1 MLLFMPY
8 FVYYSNK
15 TNHMRNIFSKFII
28 LIFFL
33 IFFFSCKTGLNQDK
47 KVSKQNSERPT
58 QAITY
63 PEMAAMFKEYD
74 TGQRIVLD
82 EYITKKTGGKDSV
95 ATISQFFSLSE
106 LKQYIAYIERL
117 SKEKEIDL
125 TGIKIFTSAYPSDY
139 KIKEYQNRVSFI
151 LAPTTNIGEQ
161 KNVAYEPLKSDLK
174 KPVSMKSILDKYSEE
189 TTRGVNRASFLSL
202 NLQQDE
208 QSSALNRGSINPPF
222 NPN

>member
-1 MLLFMPY
+1 
-8 FVYYSNK
+8 
-15 TNHMRNIFSKFII
+15 MRNTFPKFII
-28 LIFFL
+28 FISFSIFFC
-33 IFFFSCKTGLNQDK
+33 SCKTELDQDK
-47 KVSKQNSERPT
+47 KVSRQNSERPA

-63 PEMAAMFKEYD
+63 PEMASMFKEYGS
-74 TGQRIVLD
+74 GQRIVLD
-82 EYITKKTGGKDSV
+82 EYITKKSEGKDSV

-151 LAPTTNIGEQ
+151 LAPTTNIGAQ

-174 KPVSMKSILDKYSEE
+174 KPVSIKIILDKYSDE
-189 TTRGVNRASFLSL
+189 TTRSANRASILSL
-202 NLQQDE
+202 NLMQDE
-208 QSSALNRGSINPPF
+208 LSSALNRGTINPPF

>member
-1 MLLFMPY
+1 
-8 FVYYSNK
+8 
-15 TNHMRNIFSKFII
+15 MRNTFPKFII
-28 LIFFL
+28 FISFS
-33 IFFFSCKTGLNQDK
+33 IFFFSCKTELDHDK
-47 KVSKQNSERPT
+47 KVSKQNSERPS

-63 PEMAAMFKEYD
+63 PEMASMFKEYD
-74 TGQRIVLD
+74 SGQRIVLD
-82 EYITKKTGGKDSV
+82 EYITKKSKGKDSI

-151 LAPTTNIGEQ
+151 LAPTTNIGAQ

-174 KPVSMKSILDKYSEE
+174 KPVSMKSILDKYSDE
-189 TTRGVNRASFLSL
+189 TTRSVNRASILSL
-202 NLQQDE
+202 NLMQDE
-208 QSSALNRGSINPPF
+208 LSSALNRGTINPPF